1 VKQAEPR
8 LQALYTNIGRE
19 STDFIRGV
27 VANSNVANLALRL
40 EIFQGSS
47 YFLGMGQIVDAV
59 RLVEINVVGA
69 EAPERGFTA

>member
-27 VANSNVANLALRL
+27 VANSNVTDLALRL
-40 EIFQGSS
+40 EVFQSPS
-47 YFLGMGQIVDAV
+47 NFLRVSQIVDAV